1 MSIKDHQ
8 PDAPET
14 EQFNPPHFA
23 RILLV
28 TGIVLLAANLRA
40 AITSVGPLI
49 GVLRADIGL
58 SDGLA
63 GLLTALPLLA
73 FRALSPLAPGL
84 ARRWGM
90 ERTLF
95 VSLIILA
102 AGIAVRSLPN
112 AFLLFLGTAALGS
125 AIAVCNVLLPGLVK
139 RDFPTQVG
147 RMTGLYSGVM
157 GVGASLASGVSVPL
171 AQMFIFGW
179 RTALAFWALPA
190 LLATIVWLP
199 QLYAQ
204 RRTPST
210 LNDPATTTQ
219 SPLVGSPSVESP
231 PVGSFSV
238 GSPPLRGPARPAI
251 WRSPLAWQI
260 TLFMGLQSFCFYAV
274 ISWLP
279 TFLRD
284 EGMSSTTAGWMSS
297 LLQLTGFLSTF
308 LTPILAGRRP
318 DQRLFVVIF
327 VLFDLVAFVGLL
339 LTGSTLA
346 PLWIILLGAGQGA
359 YLALALL
366 FFVLR
371 APDARRAA
379 ELSGM
384 AQSLGYL
391 LAAGGPFLFGFLH
404 QLTHSWTPSLLMLI
418 AFILLLLLAG
428 LGAGRNK
435 LVAV

>member
-14 EQFNPPHFA
+14 EKRNPPHFA

-49 GVLRADIGL
+49 GVLRADVGL

-73 FRALSPLAPGL
+73 FAALSPLAPGL

-204 RRTPST
+204 RRTSST

-219 SPLVGSPSVESP
+219 SPLVGSS
-231 PVGSFSV
+231 SV

-435 LVAV
+435 LVAA